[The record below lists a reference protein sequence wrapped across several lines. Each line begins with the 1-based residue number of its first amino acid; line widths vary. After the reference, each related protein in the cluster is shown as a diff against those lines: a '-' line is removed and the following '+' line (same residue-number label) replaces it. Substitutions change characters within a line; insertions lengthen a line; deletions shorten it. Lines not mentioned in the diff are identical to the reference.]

1 MYTCIDVCI
10 YKHVYIP
17 MVYVGIRGDA
27 DAAGLRH
34 SMRVPLSVSL

>member
-1 MYTCIDVCI
+1 MYVYINM
-10 YKHVYIP
+10 YIP

-27 DAAGLRH
+27 DAAWLRH